1 MSKTNLRSGNH
12 LPVFLV
18 LLIVLSGT
26 GVLALCTGATFIP
39 IREIFSILTSGK
51 ESPDYTILMHIRM
64 PRIILGFAVGGSL
77 SLAGALLQGMFR
89 NPLVEPYTLGIS
101 GGASLGV
108 ALNILFKW
116 YAVIG
121 TIAYPVSG
129 FIGALMVM
137 FFVYGLSVRQQRLGL
152 RDILLIGVMVSFIAS
167 SVVMLLMAISK
178 SEDLHG
184 IIFWIMGSLD
194 EPNLTLIYIAVGVS
208 LGGLLISHLF
218 CLPLNALSLG
228 EEGAR
233 HLGIQVESTRRW
245 LFFLASL
252 LTGLSVSVAGII
264 GFVGL
269 VVPHFMRMVV
279 GPDHR
284 FLLSGSFLA
293 GAAFLIL
300 CDTLAR
306 TIISPLEL
314 PVGVVTGIIGGI
326 VFVYA
331 LTRKQVVL

>member
-1 MSKTNLRSGNH
+1 MSKVHTRPGH
-12 LPVFLV
+12 RLPV
-18 LLIVLSGT
+18 LLILAIVLI
-26 GVLALCTGATFIP
+26 GVVILSLCTGSTIIP
-39 IREIFSILTSGK
+39 IREIIQILVNGK
-51 ESPDYTILMHIRM
+51 ESADHTILVHIRL

-116 YAVIG
+116 YAIIG
-121 TIAYPVSG
+121 TIAYPISG
-129 FIGALMVM
+129 FLGALLVM
-137 FFVYGLSVRQQRLGL
+137 IFVYGLSVKRQSLGL
-152 RDILLIGVMVSFIAS
+152 RDVLLIGVMVSFIAS

-194 EPNLTLIYIAVGVS
+194 EPNRALIYIAVGVS

-233 HLGIQVESTRRW
+233 HLGVKVENTRRW
-245 LFFLASL
+245 LFLLASL

-293 GAAFLIL
+293 GASFLIL

-306 TIISPLEL
+306 TIIAPLEL
-314 PVGVVTGIIGGI
+314 PVGVVTGIIGGS

-331 LTRKQVVL
+331 LTKKSVVL

>member
-1 MSKTNLRSGNH
+1 MSRMNLRSGSR

-39 IREIFSILTSGK
+39 IREIISILTSGK
-51 ESPDYTILMHIRM
+51 ESTDYTILMHIRM

-245 LFFLASL
+245 LFLLASL

-331 LTRKQVVL
+331 LTRKRVVL

>member
-1 MSKTNLRSGNH
+1 MSRKTVLAGSR
-12 LPVFLV
+12 LPFFLV
-18 LLIVLSGT
+18 LLVVLFGA
-26 GVLALCTGATFIP
+26 VVIALCTGATFIP
-39 IREIFSILTSGK
+39 VSEIISVFTGSREGT
-51 ESPDYTILMHIRM
+51 DYTILMRIRM

-121 TIAYPVSG
+121 PIAYPVSG
-129 FIGALMVM
+129 FIGALLVI
-137 FFVYGLSVRQQRLGL
+137 FFVYGLSVKRQTMGL

-194 EPNLTLIYIAVGVS
+194 EPNLTLITIAVVVS
-208 LGGLLISHLF
+208 LGGLIISHLF

-233 HLGIQVESTRRW
+233 HLGIRVESTRRW

-269 VVPHFMRMVV
+269 VVPHFIRMIV

-284 FLLSGSFLA
+284 VLLTGSFLA

-306 TIISPLEL
+306 TLISPLEL

>member
-1 MSKTNLRSGNH
+1 MSRMHLRSGNR

-26 GVLALCTGATFIP
+26 GILALCTGATFIP
-39 IREIFSILTSGK
+39 IREIISILTGGK
-51 ESPDYTILMHIRM
+51 ESTDYTILMHIRM

-245 LFFLASL
+245 LFLLASL

-331 LTRKQVVL
+331 LTRKRVVL

>member
-1 MSKTNLRSGNH
+1 MNRADSRPGYPLSALLILG
-12 LPVFLV
+12 VV
-18 LLIVLSGT
+18 LLSVVI
-26 GVLALCTGATFIP
+26 LALCTGATMIP
-39 IREIFSILTSGK
+39 VRDIARILTSGK
-51 ESPDYTILMHIRM
+51 ESADYTILVHVRL

-116 YAVIG
+116 HALIG
-121 TIAYPVSG
+121 TIAYPLSG
-129 FIGALMVM
+129 FLGALAIMM
-137 FFVYGLSVRQQRLGL
+137 FVYGLSIRRQTMGL
-152 RDILLIGVMVSFIAS
+152 RDMLLIGVMVSFIAS

-194 EPNLTLIYIAVGVS
+194 EPNRTLIYLSVGVAI
-208 LGGLLISHLF
+208 GGLLVSYLF

-233 HLGIQVESTRRW
+233 HLGVNVETTRRW
-245 LFFLASL
+245 LFLLASL

-269 VVPHFMRMVV
+269 VVPHFMRMLV

-284 FLLSGSFLA
+284 ILLAGSFLA

-314 PVGVVTGIIGGI
+314 PVGVVTGIIGGS

-331 LTRKQVVL
+331 LAKKRMVL

>member
-1 MSKTNLRSGNH
+1 MSRMHLRSGSR

-26 GVLALCTGATFIP
+26 GILALCTGATFIP
-39 IREIFSILTSGK
+39 IREIISILTSGK
-51 ESPDYTILMHIRM
+51 ESTDYTILMHIRM

-245 LFFLASL
+245 LFLLASL

-331 LTRKQVVL
+331 LTRKRVVL

>member
-1 MSKTNLRSGNH
+1 MSNAPLRPGNR
-12 LPVFLV
+12 LAVFAI
-18 LLIVLSGT
+18 LLMLLLGVM
-26 GVLALCTGATFIP
+26 VLALCTGSTMIP
-39 IREIFSILTSGK
+39 FGDMWTILTDGK
-51 ESPDYTILMHIRM
+51 GSTEYTILMRIRL
-64 PRIILGFAVGGSL
+64 PRIILGLAVGGSL

-108 ALNILFKW
+108 ALNILFNW
-116 YAVIG
+116 HAFIG
-121 TIAYPVSG
+121 PIAYPASG
-129 FIGALMVM
+129 FIGALAVM
-137 FFVYGLSVRQQRLGL
+137 FFVYGLSVKRQSLGL
-152 RDILLIGVMVSFIAS
+152 RDMLLIGVMVSFIAS
-167 SVVMLLMAISK
+167 SVVMLLMSISK

-194 EPNLTLIYIAVGVS
+194 EPDLTLITIAVIVS

-218 CLPLNALSLG
+218 CLPLNAMSLG

-233 HLGIQVESTRRW
+233 HLGVRVTKIRRW
-245 LFFLASL
+245 LFLLASL

-264 GFVGL
+264 GFAGL
-269 VVPHFMRMVV
+269 VVPHFMRMVA

-284 FLLSGSFLA
+284 GLLAGSFLA

-314 PVGVVTGIIGGI
+314 PVGVVTGIIGGS

-331 LTRKQVVL
+331 LTRKRTVL

>member
-1 MSKTNLRSGNH
+1 M
-12 LPVFLV
+12 
-18 LLIVLSGT
+18 
-26 GVLALCTGATFIP
+26 IP
-39 IREIFSILTSGK
+39 ISDIIPVLTSGK
-51 ESPDYTILMHIRM
+51 ESTEYTILMHIRM

-121 TIAYPVSG
+121 TIAYPISG
-129 FIGALMVM
+129 FIGALLVM
-137 FFVYGLSVRQQRLGL
+137 FFVYGLSVRRQSMGL
-152 RDILLIGVMVSFIAS
+152 RDLLLIGVMVSFIAS
-167 SVVMLLMAISK
+167 SVVMLLMSISK

-194 EPNLTLIYIAVGVS
+194 EPNLNLIYIAVVVA
-208 LGGLLISHLF
+208 LGGLLFSHLF
-218 CLPLNALSLG
+218 CLPLNAMSLG

-233 HLGIQVESTRRW
+233 HLGIRVTTTRRW
-245 LFFLASL
+245 LFLMASL

-269 VVPHFMRMVV
+269 VVPHFMRMIM

-284 FLLSGSFLA
+284 VLLAGSFLA
-293 GAAFLIL
+293 GASFLIL

-314 PVGVVTGIIGGI
+314 PVGVVTGIIGGTI
-326 VFVYA
+326 FVYA
-331 LTRKQVVL
+331 LTRKRMVL

>member
-1 MSKTNLRSGNH
+1 MSRMHLRSGSR

-26 GVLALCTGATFIP
+26 GILALCTGATFIP
-39 IREIFSILTSGK
+39 IREIISILTGGK
-51 ESPDYTILMHIRM
+51 ESTDYTILMHIRM

-245 LFFLASL
+245 LFLLASL

-331 LTRKQVVL
+331 LTRKRVVL

>member
-1 MSKTNLRSGNH
+1 MSKSSAGIGRSIWY
-12 LPVFLV
+12 FLSLLVV
-18 LLIVLSGT
+18 LMSVV
-26 GVLALCTGATFIP
+26 VLALCIGASFIP
-39 IREIFSILTSGK
+39 VSDIISILTGNK
-51 ESPDYTILMHIRM
+51 ESTEYTILMHIRM

-116 YAVIG
+116 YVLIG
-121 TIAYPVSG
+121 TIAYPISG
-129 FIGALMVM
+129 FMGALMVM
-137 FFVYGLSVRQQRLGL
+137 IFVYGMSVRRQSMGL
-152 RDILLIGVMVSFIAS
+152 RDMLLIGVMVSFIAS
-167 SVVMLLMAISK
+167 SVVMLLMAVSK

-194 EPNLTLIYIAVGVS
+194 EPNLTLIYIAVTIS
-208 LGGLLISHLF
+208 LGGLLLSHLF
-218 CLPLNALSLG
+218 CLPLNALTLG

-233 HLGIQVESTRRW
+233 HLGIKVDHTRRW
-245 LFFLASL
+245 LFLLASL

-269 VVPHFMRMVV
+269 VVPHFMRMIV

-284 FLLSGSFLA
+284 VLLAGSFLA
-293 GAAFLIL
+293 GASFLIL

-306 TIISPLEL
+306 TIISPL
-314 PVGVVTGIIGGI
+314 
-326 VFVYA
+326 
-331 LTRKQVVL
+331 

>member
-1 MSKTNLRSGNH
+1 MHLRSGSR

-26 GVLALCTGATFIP
+26 GILALCTGATFIP
-39 IREIFSILTSGK
+39 IREIISILTDGK
-51 ESPDYTILMHIRM
+51 ESTDYTILMHIRM

-245 LFFLASL
+245 LFLLASL

-331 LTRKQVVL
+331 LTRKRVVL

>member
-1 MSKTNLRSGNH
+1 MSRTNLRSGNH

-39 IREIFSILTSGK
+39 IREIISILTSGK
-51 ESPDYTILMHIRM
+51 ESSDYTILMHIRM

-194 EPNLTLIYIAVGVS
+194 EPNLALIYIAVGVS

-245 LFFLASL
+245 LFLLASL

-331 LTRKQVVL
+331 LTRKRVVL

>member
-1 MSKTNLRSGNH
+1 MNKISLGSGSR
-12 LPVFLV
+12 LLFFLV
-18 LLIVLSGT
+18 LLIILIGIIIFSVC
-26 GVLALCTGATFIP
+26 VGATVIP
-39 IREIFSILTSGK
+39 IGDILPILTGSK
-51 ESPDYTILMHIRM
+51 ESTEYTILMRIRM

-116 YAVIG
+116 YAIIG
-121 TIAYPVSG
+121 TIAYPISG
-129 FIGALMVM
+129 FIGALLVM
-137 FFVYGLSVRQQRLGL
+137 IFVYGLSVRRRSMGL
-152 RDILLIGVMVSFIAS
+152 RDMLLVGVMVSFIAS
-167 SVVMLLMAISK
+167 SVVMLLMAVSK

-194 EPNLTLIYIAVGVS
+194 EPNMTLIYFAVAIS
-208 LGGLLISHLF
+208 LGGLLLSHLF

-233 HLGIQVESTRRW
+233 HLGIKVDHIRRW
-245 LFFLASL
+245 LFLLASL

-284 FLLSGSFLA
+284 VLLGGSFLA
-293 GAAFLIL
+293 GSAFLIL

-314 PVGVVTGIIGGI
+314 PVGVVTGIIGGS
-326 VFVYA
+326 VFVYT
-331 LTRKQVVL
+331 LTRKRLVL

>member
-1 MSKTNLRSGNH
+1 MSSTPPRPGSR
-12 LPVFLV
+12 LPAFLI
-18 LLIVLSGT
+18 LLIVLLGVV
-26 GVLALCTGATFIP
+26 VLALCTGSTMIP
-39 IREIFSILTSGK
+39 ISEIIPILTSGK
-51 ESPDYTILMHIRM
+51 ESTEYTILMYIRM

-129 FIGALMVM
+129 FIGALLVM
-137 FFVYGLSVRQQRLGL
+137 FFVYGLSVRRQSMGL
-152 RDILLIGVMVSFIAS
+152 RDLLLIGVMVSFIAS
-167 SVVMLLMAISK
+167 SVVMLLMSISK

-194 EPNLTLIYIAVGVS
+194 EPNLNLIYIAVAVAV
-208 LGGLLISHLF
+208 GGLLLSHLF
-218 CLPLNALSLG
+218 CLPLNAMSLG

-233 HLGIQVESTRRW
+233 HLGIRVTTTRRW
-245 LFFLASL
+245 LFLLASL

-284 FLLSGSFLA
+284 VLLAGSFLA
-293 GAAFLIL
+293 GASFLIL

-314 PVGVVTGIIGGI
+314 PVGVVTGIIGGS

-331 LTRKQVVL
+331 LTRKRMVL

>member
-1 MSKTNLRSGNH
+1 MSRMNLRSGSR

-39 IREIFSILTSGK
+39 IREIISILTGGK
-51 ESPDYTILMHIRM
+51 ESSDYTILMHIRM

-194 EPNLTLIYIAVGVS
+194 EPNLALIYIAVGVS

-245 LFFLASL
+245 LFLLASL

-331 LTRKQVVL
+331 LTRKRVVL